1 MQIYFLVVITN
12 ILSGL
17 VLSGSFLEEKIDGF
31 SPCNAFMQRGKFKL
45 VLGIIAVLTA
55 LFTLLLKITPD
66 DVVVL
71 GDLLPALTGGIMG
84 SYLIMSFFYSSLEEN
99 RSWMK
104 SFVDVMEDRGHII
117 GIAGIL
123 VGIIHFL
130 VPSAI
135 IL

>member
-17 VLSGSFLEEKIDGF
+17 ILSGSFLEEKIKDF
-31 SPCNAFMQRGKFKL
+31 SPCNALMQKGKFKL
-45 VLGIIAVLTA
+45 VLGLLSVLTA

-71 GDLLPALTGGIMG
+71 GDLLPAVTGGIMG
-84 SYLIMSFFYSSLEEN
+84 SYLIMSFFYGSLEEN

-117 GIAGIL
+117 GITGIL

>member
-17 VLSGSFLEEKIDGF
+17 VLSGSFLEEKIEGF
-31 SPCNAFMQRGKFKL
+31 SSCNALMQRGKFKL
-45 VLGIIAVLTA
+45 VLGIITVLTA
-55 LFTLLLKITPD
+55 LFTLLLKITPE
-66 DVVVL
+66 DVIVL

-84 SYLIMSFFYSSLEEN
+84 SYLIMSFFYGSLEET

-117 GIAGIL
+117 GIAAVL

>member
-17 VLSGSFLEEKIDGF
+17 VLSGSFLDEKISGF
-31 SPCNAFMQRGKFKL
+31 GPCNTLMQNGKFKL
-45 VLGIIAVLTA
+45 VLGILSVLTA

-71 GDLLPALTGGIMG
+71 GDLLPAVTGGVMG
-84 SYLIMSFFYSSLEEN
+84 SYLIMSFFYGSLEET

-117 GIAGIL
+117 GIAGML
-123 VGIIHFL
+123 VGVIHFL
-130 VPSAI
+130 VPTAL